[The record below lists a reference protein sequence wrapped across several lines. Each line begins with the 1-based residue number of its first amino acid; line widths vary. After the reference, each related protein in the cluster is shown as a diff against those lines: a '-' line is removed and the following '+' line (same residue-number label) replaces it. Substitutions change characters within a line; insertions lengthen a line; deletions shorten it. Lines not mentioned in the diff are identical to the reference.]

1 MDDLMM
7 GRWVSGR
14 VVNWSLGDYW
24 WRDRWCA
31 LWIGETLVV
40 ADGRGEWWVVTLGSN
55 GRMVDE

>member
-1 MDDLMM
+1 M